1 MSAAQDA
8 FARAV
13 ERFNDGDLDSYLEI
27 YDDSIRLHGYGPE
40 AMDKPAVRDFYESVF
55 SAFDSLRLDV
65 QELLWDGDVA
75 TVRFTMT
82 GRHAGEFLGV
92 APTGRDISLAG
103 ISILHFAGDR
113 VVERFA
119 VSDMLGLLVQLGAI
133 PAPA

>member
-1 MSAAQDA
+1 VTTAQDA
-8 FARAV
+8 FAQAV
-13 ERFNDGDLDSYLEI
+13 ERFNDGDLDAYLEL
-27 YDDSIRLHGYGPE
+27 YDDAINLHGYGPE
-40 AMDKPAVRDFYESVF
+40 AMDKPAVRGFYESVF
-55 SAFDSLRLDV
+55 AAFDSLALDV
-65 QELLWDGDVA
+65 HEVLWDGDAA

-82 GRHAGEFLGV
+82 GRHTGEFLGIP
-92 APTGRDISLAG
+92 PTGRDIALAG